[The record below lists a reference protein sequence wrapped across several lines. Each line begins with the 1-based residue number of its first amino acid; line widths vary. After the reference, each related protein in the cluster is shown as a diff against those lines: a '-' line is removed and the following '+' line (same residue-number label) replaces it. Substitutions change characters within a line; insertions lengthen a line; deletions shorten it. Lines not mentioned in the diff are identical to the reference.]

1 MAKVR
6 KGSISTRRKA
16 TGPQDGSAS
25 GSRSRAA
32 GPAGAAPA
40 ERSGILWHVL
50 VAAAVL
56 VMFCVAYGGTLHH
69 SFHFDDYNI
78 IVNNDKI
85 HRLDLPTIISTNY
98 FRPVLFVTFALNHH
112 FGGSDPFG
120 YHLVNIGLHLL
131 NMLLVFYLISLLV
144 RLVNSRAERDEEGW
158 QPISCFY
165 PALLG
170 TVLFGLHPL
179 QTESV
184 TYIASRSSVLC
195 TTFVLLTVVGF
206 LAARIEGKNGPV
218 PPGKKSIL
226 LALATLSF
234 ILGVATK
241 ELGICAPLILLLL
254 EFFFFS
260 RGATVMMKT
269 KNIVRYHLPFLLL
282 ILLGASLRLAF
293 MFRLHNPAEFR
304 SPWSNLL
311 SQFRVVVHYMV
322 MIFLPVN
329 QNVDPDVRTS
339 ESLFEPSVLLSLL
352 LILALVVFGWV
363 LRKRQPLAAAGVF
376 VWFTAL
382 LPTSSIIPLRDLMA
396 EHRVYLPMVGAAML
410 AAALPGMLAPQPK
423 RAGRIAL
430 AATLVLG
437 LALSVATFQRNKVW
451 LSGLTLWEDSIANSP
466 DKERPVMHYANA
478 ISGAGRL
485 DEAKQLYEKVLTIN
499 SENATARYN
508 LGIIYKQQG
517 DYERGVEEWR
527 RVSRLEPGHPNVHLN
542 IGNYHLSRG
551 ELDRAFL
558 EFRAEIQWNPRN
570 PLGYFSMGN
579 YWRRVGDLKKAEA
592 SWKRTLQYK
601 EDLEVC
607 RLRLGTLYF
616 ENNQLVKAREQFEA
630 ALHYNPGSAPA
641 MFNLGHVHYK
651 EGKVVEA
658 AQLYERSAAADT
670 RFVDPLI
677 NAGSIYLR
685 ELNQPQKAAA
695 LLSEALRRNPN
706 HSGAEAIRQTLAG
719 MGVNPTAASGPAGL
733 PRRP

>member
-1 MAKVR
+1 MAKAR
-6 KGSISTRRKA
+6 KGSISTRRK
-16 TGPQDGSAS
+16 TSGPQDMP
-25 GSRSRAA
+25 AA
-32 GPAGAAPA
+32 ESSERTAVPT
-40 ERSGILWHVL
+40 ERSGILWQVL
-50 VAAAVL
+50 AATAVL
-56 VMFCVAYGGTLHH
+56 LMVCVAYGGTLHH

-78 IVNNDKI
+78 IVNNEKI
-85 HRLDLPTIISTNY
+85 HRFHLPTIASTNY

-112 FGGSDPFG
+112 FGGSNPFG

-131 NMLLVFYLISLLV
+131 NMLLVFYLISVLV
-144 RLVNSRAERDEEGW
+144 RLVNSRSGGDGDGW
-158 QPISCFY
+158 QPLPRFY
-165 PALLG
+165 SPLLG
-170 TVLFGLHPL
+170 TVLFGLHPM

-195 TTFVLLTVVGF
+195 TTFVLLSVAGF
-206 LAARIEGKNGPV
+206 LAARIEGRDGPV
-218 PPGKKSIL
+218 PPGKRTVL

-241 ELGICAPLILLLL
+241 ELGICAPLLLLLL
-254 EFFFFS
+254 EYFFFS
-260 RGATVMMKT
+260 RGITAVRKA
-269 KNIVRYHLPFLLL
+269 KNIARYHLPILLL
-282 ILLGASLRLAF
+282 TLFGAGLRLTF

-304 SPWSNLL
+304 SPWNNLL
-311 SQFRVVVHYMV
+311 SQFRVVVRYIV

-352 LILALVVFGWV
+352 LILALLGFGWL
-363 LRKRQPLAAAGVF
+363 LRKRQPMAAAGVL

-396 EHRVYLPMVGAAML
+396 EHHVYLPMVGAAML
-410 AAALPGMLAPQPK
+410 AAALPGMLVPQPR

-430 AATLVLG
+430 AAILVAG
-437 LALSVATFQRNKVW
+437 LALSTATYQRNKVW
-451 LSGLTLWEDSIANSP
+451 LSGLTLWEDSVSNSP
-466 DKERPVMHYANA
+466 NKERPVMHYANA

-485 DEAKQLYEKVLTIN
+485 EEAKNLYEKVLTIN
-499 SENATARYN
+499 PDNATARYN

-527 RVSRLEPGHPNVHLN
+527 RVARIEPGHPNVHVN
-542 IGNYHLSRG
+542 IGNYHFSRG
-551 ELDRAFL
+551 ELQQAFL

-570 PLGYFSMGN
+570 PLGYFNMGN
-579 YWRRVGDLKKAEA
+579 YWKKVGNLEKAEA

-601 EDLEVC
+601 EDLEAC

-616 ENNQLVKAREQFEA
+616 EGNQLAKAREQFEA
-630 ALHYNPGSAPA
+630 ALRYNPASAPA

-651 EGKVVEA
+651 EGQVAEA
-658 AQLYERSAAADT
+658 AQFYERSAATDR

-695 LLSEALRRNPN
+695 LLREALKRDPN
-706 HSGAEAIRQTLAG
+706 HSGADAIRQTLAG
-719 MGVNPTAASGPAGL
+719 MGIDPGASPGPASL